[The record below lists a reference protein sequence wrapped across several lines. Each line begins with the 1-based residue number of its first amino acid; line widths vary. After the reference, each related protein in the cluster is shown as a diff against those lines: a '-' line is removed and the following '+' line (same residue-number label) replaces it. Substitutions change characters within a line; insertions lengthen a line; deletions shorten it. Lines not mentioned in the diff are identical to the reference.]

1 MPTQALTATDHSPS
15 YSPSELAEDSSVAM
29 AHDSEVREQTT
40 PRVWVL
46 VSDKR
51 GDDSQSEIIA
61 RSLGWPYEVK
71 QLRFTAKAN
80 ALRETPCA
88 ASSDGLDPTCRHLIQ
103 PPWPDLVISAG
114 WQQEPVVRWIKRQS
128 GGRTKLVQLN
138 RPYGIDDFDLVIVPP
153 QHAVPNRGNVLRL
166 KLPLHRKDDAGAL
179 AEAAA
184 AWQARFEP
192 RPHPWIAVMIGGPT
206 PPFVMDDAT
215 VDKLMAD
222 CRADATRLG
231 GTLFVTTSP
240 RTPESAL
247 PRIEAGLGPNDFLHL
262 WSRGQVENPYLALL
276 ALCDRFM
283 VTADSPSMISEIIH
297 LGKAVSVYPL
307 PQRVSLLKQVKRL
320 TQRLVHGIYPGATQ
334 HGPLHRRLSDW
345 ANRRL
350 KLRYYRDLDYF
361 RRWVIHQGWA
371 SSGIEAKPKP
381 AQAPD
386 DLEQVSKRVRA
397 LVEQR
402 P

>member
-1 MPTQALTATDHSPS
+1 MPTQALTAADHPPS
-15 YSPSELAEDSSVAM
+15 YSPSDVAEGGSATT
-29 AHDSEVREQTT
+29 AHDSGVREQTL

-46 VSDKR
+46 ISDKR

-71 QLRFTAKAN
+71 QLRFTAKADTLK
-80 ALRETPCA
+80 AKPCK
-88 ASSDGLDPTCRHLIQ
+88 ASSDGLDPACRHLIQ

-114 WQQEPVVRWIKRQS
+114 WQQEPVARWIKSQS

-138 RPYGIDDFDLVIVPP
+138 RPYGIDDFDLIIVPP
-153 QHAVPNRGNVLRL
+153 QHAVPNRDNVLRL
-166 KLPLHRKDDAGAL
+166 KLPLHRKDDVDAL

-184 AWQARFEP
+184 VWQARFEP
-192 RPHPWIAVMIGGPT
+192 RPRPWIAVMIGGPT
-206 PPFVMDDAT
+206 PPFVMDDTT

-222 CRADATRLG
+222 CRADAARLG

-247 PRIEAGLGPNDFLHL
+247 PRIEAGLGPDDFLHL
-262 WSRGQVENPYLALL
+262 WNRGQTENPYLGLL

-307 PQRVSLLKQVKRL
+307 PQRLSRIKRL
-320 TQRLVHGIYPGATQ
+320 KRLAQRLVHGLYPGAEQ
-334 HGPLHRRLSDW
+334 FGPLHRRLSDW

-350 KLRYYRDLDYF
+350 QLRYHRDLDYF

-371 SSGIEAKPKP
+371 SARIEAEPKL

-386 DLEQVSKRVRA
+386 DLDQVSQRVRA

-402 P
+402 F